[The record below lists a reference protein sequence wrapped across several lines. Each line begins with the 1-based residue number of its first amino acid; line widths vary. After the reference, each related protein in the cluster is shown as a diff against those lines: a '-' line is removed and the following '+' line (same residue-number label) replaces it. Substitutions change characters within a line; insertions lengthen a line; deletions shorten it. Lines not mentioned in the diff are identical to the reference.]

1 MDLKR
6 RSVLT
11 FGAFYLFAGVN
22 HFVNPSF
29 YLPLIP
35 ESLPYPE
42 AINILSGL
50 IEIVLGVGSLIK
62 RTRKMSAIL
71 IILMLVAFIPSHVYF
86 IQIGSCVEAGLC
98 VSPWIAWL
106 RLLVIHPLLI
116 FWAYKVYSFRA

>member
-6 RSVLT
+6 MSVVI
-11 FGAFYLFAGVN
+11 FGSFYLFAGVN

-35 ESLPYPE
+35 ESLPYPQ
-42 AINILSGL
+42 AINSISGL
-50 IEIVLGVGSLIK
+50 IEIMLGAGSLMK
-62 RTRKMSAIL
+62 RTRKISAVL

-98 VSPWIAWL
+98 VSPWIAGF
-106 RLLVIHPLLI
+106 RLFVIHPLLI
-116 FWAYKVYSFRA
+116 LWAYKGYSFRA

>member
-6 RSVLT
+6 LSVLI

>member
-1 MDLKR
+1 MDLKKT
-6 RSVLT
+6 SAVVFGVFYVL
-11 FGAFYLFAGVN
+11 AGIN

-42 AINILSGL
+42 AINVVSGL
-50 IEIVLGVGSLIK
+50 IEIVLGAGSLFM

-106 RLLVIHPLLI
+106 RILFIHPLLI
-116 FWAYKVYSFRA
+116 FWAYKVHSFRA